1 MNKIVVNFGDLTNE
15 LKSKGLR
22 IFIRKTYNTSMFIQD
37 NKDNVYQIE
46 NYWVGS
52 YLDKLIKNK
61 TVVEFYQVDYNIV
74 KEWEKDIYNSKDIES
89 FIKRQ
94 KL

>member
-1 MNKIVVNFGDLTNE
+1 MNKIVVNFGDLENE

-52 YLDKLIKNK
+52 YLDKMVKNK
-61 TVVEFYQVDYNIV
+61 ISAEFIQVDKDIIKDY
-74 KEWEKDIYNSKDIES
+74 EKDFLN
-89 FIKRQ
+89 
-94 KL
+94 

>member
-15 LKSKGLR
+15 LRSKGLR
-22 IFIRKTYNTSMFIQD
+22 IFIRKTHNTSMFIQD

-52 YLDKLIKNK
+52 YLDKMVKNK
-61 TVVEFYQVDYNIV
+61 ISVEFNQVGKNII
-74 KEWEKDIYNSKDIES
+74 KEWEKDFWDWKDIES
-89 FIKRQ
+89 FIKR
-94 KL
+94 